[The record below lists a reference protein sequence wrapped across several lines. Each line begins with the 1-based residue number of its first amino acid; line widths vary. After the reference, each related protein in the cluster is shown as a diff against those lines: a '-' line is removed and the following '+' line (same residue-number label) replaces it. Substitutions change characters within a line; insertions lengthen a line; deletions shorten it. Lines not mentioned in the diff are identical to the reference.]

1 MLRAA
6 HIRVACCVTMNA
18 ICAFIAGAGEDVIV
32 YDFIARSWASS
43 RFSKEVSLASRC
55 MCHALKIGGNWLASV
70 TENRWAVYWETQE
83 VSFVDSV
90 GVPLSTWRKPH
101 EESFCSIVVI
111 LDPGNEAALPFV
123 VEEMAVTR
131 ESAFAHGCTS
141 ISWLRRS
148 LPNVIA
154 VSTDPTN

>member
-1 MLRAA
+1 
-6 HIRVACCVTMNA
+6 MNA
-18 ICAFIAGAGEDVIV
+18 VRALSVGAGQDVIV
-32 YDFIARSWASS
+32 YDFIERSWASS
-43 RFSKEVSLASRC
+43 RFSTEISVVSRC

-70 TENRWAVYWETQE
+70 TENRWAVYWEAQE

-90 GVPLSTWRKPH
+90 AVPLSTWRKPQ

-111 LDPGNEAALPFV
+111 LDPGNEAALRFV

-141 ISWLRRS
+141 IPWLRGI